1 MTSDGPAG
9 PPEPNPSSGRARP
22 SETARWAAVGD
33 ELRALRRNGDDS
45 AARVREL
52 TDELSRLLP
61 RVDELDTGLAELSGM
76 VAAAGRGGDGADPA
90 QVPGRDLTPAI
101 GWSEL
106 APQARQAAWD
116 ALGDWVADVLNHE
129 YRLSR
134 AELPDCWA
142 LHPRAV
148 RELAWLRTLHRD
160 CAAADTRP
168 DQVAEW
174 HTRWLPAAIT
184 NLAAAIDPRE
194 CVPGR
199 HRLTEDEQR
208 AHETAL
214 DAAARNGDP
223 PPALTTETGPD
234 RPRYRPECFPPR
246 RSSDHSYATTSQRPR
261 ALDAATPAPA
271 SIRDDWWELF
281 LDARLADLGQH
292 QGHPPT

>member
-9 PPEPNPSSGRARP
+9 PPEPNPGSGRARP

-33 ELRALRRNGDDS
+33 ELRALRRTGDDT

-61 RVDELDTGLAELSGM
+61 RVDELDTGLAELAGM
-76 VAAAGRGGDGADPA
+76 AAAAERGGPGADSA

-116 ALGDWVADVLNHE
+116 ALGGWVADVLNYE

-134 AELPDCWA
+134 AQLPDCWA

-160 CAAADTRP
+160 ATAADTHP
-168 DQVAEW
+168 AQVAEW

-214 DAAARNGDP
+214 EAAARNGDP
-223 PPALTTETGPD
+223 APALTAETGPD
-234 RPRYRPECFPPR
+234 RPRYRPDRFPPR
-246 RSSDHSYATTSQRPR
+246 RSGDHSYQSATQRPR
-261 ALDAATPAPA
+261 GLDAATPPPA
-271 SIRDDWWELF
+271 STRDDWWELF
-281 LDARLADLGQH
+281 LDARLADLGQ
-292 QGHPPT
+292 QQSHPQP

>member
-9 PPEPNPSSGRARP
+9 PPEPNSSSGRARP

-33 ELRALRRNGDDS
+33 ELRALRRNGDDI
-45 AARVREL
+45 AGRVREL

-184 NLAAAIDPRE
+184 NVAAAIDPRE

-208 AHETAL
+208 AHETAI